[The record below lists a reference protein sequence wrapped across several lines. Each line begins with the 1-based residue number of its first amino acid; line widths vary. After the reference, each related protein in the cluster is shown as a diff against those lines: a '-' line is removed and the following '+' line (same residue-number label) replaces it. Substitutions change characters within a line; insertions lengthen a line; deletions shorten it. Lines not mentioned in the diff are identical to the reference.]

1 MFLCPIFLEA
11 LSFLTKGLQEKIYE
25 RAFSNPV
32 LLVLG
37 IAISLIL
44 VVVGWILI
52 YFANREEPLKVH
64 LSLYAHLSRELYF
77 PDLYKLTGEGFMKL
91 ARLLSLLLFLRCL
104 LMEFS
109 TQENP

>member
-1 MFLCPIFLEA
+1 
-11 LSFLTKGLQEKIYE
+11 
-25 RAFSNPV
+25 
-32 LLVLG
+32 VLG

-91 ARLLSLLLFLRCL
+91 ARLLSFTSLSAVSAYGVFYAGETRRISLWTHSYLRSLFPC
-104 LMEFS
+104 F
-109 TQENP
+109 P